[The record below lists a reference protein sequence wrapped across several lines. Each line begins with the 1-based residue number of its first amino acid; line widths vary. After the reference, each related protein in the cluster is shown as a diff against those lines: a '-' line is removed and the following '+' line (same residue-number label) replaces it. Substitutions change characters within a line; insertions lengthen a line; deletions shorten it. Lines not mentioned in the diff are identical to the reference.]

1 MATLKHP
8 ETGEKKEIQGELP
21 FHAVYRVE
29 GYDEEED
36 EAWHEDRIDIDGV
49 SWIVADNGADMTQIK

>member
-8 ETGEKKEIQGELP
+8 ETGEKREIEGELP

-29 GYDEEED
+29 GYDEEKD
-36 EAWHEDRIDIDGV
+36 ESWDEERIDVGGV
-49 SWIVADNGADMTQIK
+49 SWIVLDDGVDMAST